1 MKQKLRTI
9 LGISLLIMAAIGA
22 MLPLLQGWIFFAAA
36 VAVLGTDHPIIK
48 WCFRQME
55 RLRPVMEWCR
65 RQMQKVGLFKTKD
78 APPGGPGLT

>member
-1 MKQKLRTI
+1 MKQLRTI
-9 LGISLLIMAAIGA
+9 LGVALLIMAAIGA

-36 VAVLGTDHPIIK
+36 VGVLGTDHPIIK

-65 RQMQKVGLFKTKD
+65 RQMQRAGFFKAKD

>member
-1 MKQKLRTI
+1 MKQLRTI
-9 LGISLLIMAAIGA
+9 LGVALLIMAAIGA

-36 VAVLGTDHPIIK
+36 VGVLGTDHPIIK

-65 RQMQKVGLFKTKD
+65 RQMQRVGFFKAKD